1 MEQRR
6 SHSIVQDKSFRFAVQ
21 LVGYIRRQ
29 QKDHVNLVLNR
40 QLLRLGTSIGANVEE
55 ALGGQSSKD
64 FISKLAIAAKE
75 AREAGYWL
83 RLIRETQPH
92 NHPELASLLA
102 ECGELVK
109 MLNSN
114 ILTTRSKLASGAD
127 SEPRSDNPKPRTQN
141 SEPRTSQE
149 LRSHGR
155 CRRSLFRPRRGR

>member
-6 SHSIVQDKSFRFAVQ
+6 SQSIVQNKSFRFAVQ
-21 LVGYIRRQ
+21 IVGYIRRQ

-40 QLLRLGTSIGANVEE
+40 QLLRSGTSIGANVEE

-75 AREAGYWL
+75 AREASYWL

-92 NHPELASLLA
+92 NHPVLTSLLA
-102 ECGELVK
+102 ECGELVN

-114 ILTTRSKLASGAD
+114 ILTTRRKIMTREN
-127 SEPRSDNPKPRTQN
+127 SELRTQLGETVNPELRTQN
-141 SEPRTSQE
+141 SELPCS
-149 LRSHGR
+149 
-155 CRRSLFRPRRGR
+155 

>member
-6 SHSIVQDKSFRFAVQ
+6 SQSIVQDKSFCFAVHI
-21 LVGYIRRQ
+21 VEYIRRQ
-29 QKDHVNLVLNR
+29 QKDHVNLVLHR
-40 QLLRLGTSIGANVEE
+40 QLLRSGTSIGANIEE

-109 MLNSN
+109 MLSSI
-114 ILTTRSKLASGAD
+114 ILTTRRKIITR
-127 SEPRSDNPKPRTQN
+127 EN
-141 SEPRTSQE
+141 SEPRTHNSE
-149 LRSHGR
+149 LGKSVN
-155 CRRSLFRPRRGR
+155 SELKTQNSELPSS